1 MTKAF
6 LRNVASVLGLN
17 IGVNHI
23 KATIESAT
31 YFRLFDLLEKWERE
45 QRLVSENQIISMDP
59 QTDSNRVKL
68 HETLSK
74 ALSILSDRF
83 FFIRQ
88 CVNFTNEPLQGKAN
102 LDMPAIFSSP
112 PDEPL
117 LYDKFVNTRN
127 LRKKRSP
134 PTPSS
139 NTSPIFS
146 PPPQKINAS
155 TFLAPKPSLESLQK
169 RAGLGL
175 DTVDSPF
182 WRLVVADPL
191 AYEFFPSGFVNASM
205 VFDLPLLPRQI
216 QGRLVLRSYALLDVP
231 SLLPTHEYPMV
242 GLELNGQSVDMSG
255 SLRHQKIKHCRDDY
269 LDITDAIHKIC
280 QDGRVR
286 LCITNKMPTYKKSFL
301 MFVSH
306 MEKIPIESLLENVP
320 HQSLAQVRDWWKLR
334 LAGVDDEVS
343 VSTETISLR
352 DSYTLGRIQ
361 IATRSKFCNHPT
373 CFDLKNFLTMNQTRP
388 TWHCPLCDAKADYG
402 DLFVDDYMMDILDR
416 YKTDSDLDFLLLNK
430 DGTLHKQASNTT
442 VEILEDAAVSTN
454 NEIIEID

>member
-1 MTKAF
+1 MTKTF

-17 IGVNHI
+17 IGVNYI
-23 KATIESAT
+23 KATIQSAT
-31 YFRLFDLLEKWERE
+31 YFRLFDLLKKWEQE
-45 QRLVSENQIISMDP
+45 QRLFSENQTISMDP
-59 QTDSNRVKL
+59 QADSNRVKL

-74 ALSILSDRF
+74 ALSILGDRF

-88 CVNFTNEPLQGKAN
+88 CVSFTSEPLQGKAN
-102 LDMPAIFSSP
+102 LDMPTIFSSP

-117 LYDKFVNTRN
+117 YYDKFVNTRN

-134 PTPSS
+134 PPLPS
-139 NTSPIFS
+139 NNVAPTFS
-146 PPPQKINAS
+146 PPRQKIIAS
-155 TFLAPKPSLESLQK
+155 TFLAPKPSIESLQK

-182 WRLVVADPL
+182 WRLVMTDPL

-205 VFDLPLLPRQI
+205 VFDLPLPPRQI
-216 QGRLVLRSYALLDVP
+216 QGRFVLRSYALLDVP
-231 SLLPTHEYPMV
+231 SLLSTHEYPMIT
-242 GLELNGQSVDMSG
+242 LELNGRAIDITG
-255 SLRHQKIKHCRDDY
+255 SLRHEKIKHCRDDY

-286 LCITNKMPTYKKSFL
+286 LCITNRIPTYKKSFL
-301 MFVSH
+301 MFISH
-306 MEKIPIESLLENVP
+306 MEKISVESLLENVP
-320 HQSLAQVRDWWKLR
+320 HQSLVQVQDWWKFR

-361 IATRSKFCNHPT
+361 IPARSRFCNHPT
-373 CFDLKNFLTMNQTRP
+373 CFDLKNFLMMNQMRP

-402 DLFVDDYMMDILDR
+402 DLFVDDYMTDILDR
-416 YKTDSDLDFLLLNK
+416 YKADSDLDFLLLNK
-430 DGTLHKQASNTT
+430 DGTLYKQAPNTT
-442 VEILEDAAVSTN
+442 IEILEDVSASTKV
-454 NEIIEID
+454 IEID